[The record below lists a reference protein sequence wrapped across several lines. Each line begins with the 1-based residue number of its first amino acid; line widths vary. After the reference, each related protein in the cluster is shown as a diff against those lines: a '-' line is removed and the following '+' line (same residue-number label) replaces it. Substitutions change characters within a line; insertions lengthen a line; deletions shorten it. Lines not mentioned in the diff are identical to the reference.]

1 MITELSVKIGGHIA
15 KKSDNPEQAEVIAY
29 GTELLLGAIIKGL
42 IISLVTW
49 FIGTFYES
57 WMVLLF
63 SALLRTFSGGVHCT
77 SYTRCLITSSLVFSS
92 LGLVVKLYQPHLTEQ
107 ALFAIVTLS
116 ILILWAI
123 CIIWIPAGNEVRPL
137 TKYNDKVKFKIS
149 SFIIISLYLL
159 IFVVALYYFSTTP
172 KTFFL
177 ASITGLLWQGFTVT
191 PFGFSLVGKFDS
203 LLKTISKGGEQN
215 EIYQ

>member
-1 MITELSVKIGGHIA
+1 MLTELSLKIGGHIA

-29 GTELLLGAIIKGL
+29 GTELLLGAVIKGL

-49 FIGTFYES
+49 FIGTLYES

-92 LGLVVKLYQPHLTEQ
+92 LGVVVKLLQPHLTEQ
-107 ALFAIVTLS
+107 ALFAIVTLAT
-116 ILILWAI
+116 LILWAI
-123 CIIWIPAGNEVRPL
+123 CIIWIPTGNEVRPL
-137 TKYNDKVKFKIS
+137 TKYNDKVKFKIL
-149 SFIIISLYLL
+149 SFVIISLYFSVF
-159 IFVVALYYFSTTP
+159 IVALNYFSTTP
-172 KTFFL
+172 KTFLL

-191 PFGFSLVGKFDS
+191 PFGFSFVGKYDN
-203 LLKTISKGGEQN
+203 LLKTFSKDN
-215 EIYQ
+215 SW